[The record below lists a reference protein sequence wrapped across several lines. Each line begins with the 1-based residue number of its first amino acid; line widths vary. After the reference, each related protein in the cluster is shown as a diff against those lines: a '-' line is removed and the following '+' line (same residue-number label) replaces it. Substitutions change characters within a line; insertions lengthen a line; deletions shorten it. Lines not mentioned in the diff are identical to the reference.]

1 MHEWHIRPVSGR
13 NMSCRGRRWPIRQVS
28 DHTML
33 SMVQDMQQGR
43 IHQMLCQ
50 YLPNPVGSSSRPSP
64 TQPPDLVAKAQ
75 QAGVTPDKVLAV
87 GKAFS
92 ETQPN

>member
-1 MHEWHIRPVSGR
+1 MSEWHIRPVSGR
-13 NMSCRGRRWPIRQVS
+13 NTSCRGRRWPIRQVS

-33 SMVQDMQQGR
+33 SMAQDMQQGR
-43 IHQMLCQ
+43 IHEMSWQFVCWIL
-50 YLPNPVGSSSRPSP
+50 LAV
-64 TQPPDLVAKAQ
+64 TAKAQ

-92 ETQPN
+92 EPQRNYSI